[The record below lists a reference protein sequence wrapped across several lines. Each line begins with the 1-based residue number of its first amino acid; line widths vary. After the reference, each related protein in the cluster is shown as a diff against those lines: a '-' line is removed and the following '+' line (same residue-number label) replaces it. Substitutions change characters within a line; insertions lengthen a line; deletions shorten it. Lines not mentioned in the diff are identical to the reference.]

1 MYFLGHCQK
10 ILVSIPLFSASLTLA
25 QGTTYETIYS
35 LDSWS
40 SQKPCAQQCFI
51 NTSLGC
57 HIDEVAAAIGCE
69 YNDCSANYGA
79 PNDCYCR
86 ADLQSVAQSYL
97 TSCVSAQCT
106 VGDSSID
113 ISSAGSIYNY
123 YCSSNGFPAAA
134 VVATTT
140 LPATQ
145 ATPTVA
151 SSSPPKTSSL
161 VNNGDTGVSSPST
174 TGTFSNEFPS
184 SSVDSGSATTVS
196 ASTPP
201 SQGGGRGGLSTSDKI
216 ALGIGICF
224 GIPSLV
230 IGMAACVIA
239 IRQLYAM
246 KAGSEDKVRRTS
258 MVT

>member
-145 ATPTVA
+145 ATPTVY
-151 SSSPPKTSSL
+151 
-161 VNNGDTGVSSPST
+161 V
-174 TGTFSNEFPS
+174 
-184 SSVDSGSATTVS
+184 TVYRS
-196 ASTPP
+196 
-201 SQGGGRGGLSTSDKI
+201 
-216 ALGIGICF
+216 IGISARSILGHSTAWNIWELCF
-224 GIPSLV
+224 FFWSL
-230 IGMAACVIA
+230 IISTQNFIA
-239 IRQLYAM
+239 SQ
-246 KAGSEDKVRRTS
+246 
-258 MVT
+258 